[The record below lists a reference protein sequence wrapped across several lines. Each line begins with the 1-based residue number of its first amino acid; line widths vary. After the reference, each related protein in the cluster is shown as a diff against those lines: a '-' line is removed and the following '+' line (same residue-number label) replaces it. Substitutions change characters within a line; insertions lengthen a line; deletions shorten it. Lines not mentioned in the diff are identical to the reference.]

1 MDTTNSFVYTHFG
14 PCGPTRRPDFDDR
27 MHKIMKCLA
36 FVMPLAL
43 AASGLSTAAEITTI
57 KAYVDTDVCS
67 HLLLGPI
74 STERMECS
82 GKAFKQGDEP
92 VLVQLTN
99 GAVYNVNKTKMV
111 KEYVGKLAEATGEV
125 KVKDGEMKLKE
136 VKPLEA
142 SAIPAGDPARKLLDV
157 RTYKAVGGPALYEKI
172 RHELAMMPYISEFD
186 FISFNL
192 NGGDVILTGWTVRI
206 TNRSE
211 AQNRIKNIEGI
222 TSIVNNIEVL
232 PMGSFDMQIRAG
244 ARAALQRQLSRYF
257 WGSGSD
263 IKIIVKDGAI
273 ILLGAVA
280 TKTDSDIAYMQCN
293 GVPSAFK
300 VVNLLRVTGTQKE
313 KG

>member
-1 MDTTNSFVYTHFG
+1 MKRLGSMVMAAMTA
-14 PCGPTRRPDFDDR
+14 CGL
-27 MHKIMKCLA
+27 M
-36 FVMPLAL
+36 
-43 AASGLSTAAEITTI
+43 AAADISTF

-74 STERMECS
+74 TDQRMECS
-82 GKAFKQGDEP
+82 KKAFKQGDQP
-92 VLVQLTN
+92 TLVQLEN
-99 GAVYNVNKTKMV
+99 NRVLEINKPKLV
-111 KEYVGKLAEATGEV
+111 KDYVGQLAEATGEL
-125 KVKDGEMKLKE
+125 KIKDGQVKLQSI
-136 VKPLEA
+136 KPIEA

-157 RTYKAVGGPALYEKI
+157 RTYKMASGPAVYEKV

-186 FISFNL
+186 FISFNM

-211 AQNRIKNIEGI
+211 AENRIKSIEGI

-232 PMGSFDMQIRAG
+232 PMGRFDMNIRAG

-263 IKIIVKDGAI
+263 IKIVVKDGVI

-280 TKTDSDIAYMQCN
+280 TKADSDLAYIQCN
-293 GVPSAFK
+293 GVSGAFK

-313 KG
+313 KKG

>member
-1 MDTTNSFVYTHFG
+1 
-14 PCGPTRRPDFDDR
+14 
-27 MHKIMKCLA
+27 MKCLA
-36 FVMPLAL
+36 FVLPLAL
-43 AASGLSTAAEITTI
+43 AVSGVIAAAEITTI
-57 KAYVDTDVCS
+57 KAYVDTDVCA

-74 STERMECS
+74 SDQRTECS
-82 GKAFKQGDEP
+82 AKAFKQGDEP
-92 VLVQLTN
+92 VVVQLSN
-99 GAVYNVNKTKMV
+99 GAVYNVNKTKML

-125 KVKDGEMKLKE
+125 KPKDGEMKLKE

-142 SAIPAGDPARKLLDV
+142 STIPAGDPARKLLDV
-157 RTYKAVGGPALYEKI
+157 RTYKAAGGPALHEKI

-232 PMGSFDMQIRAG
+232 PLGSFDMQIRAG
-244 ARAALQRQLSRYF
+244 ARAALQRHLSRYF

-273 ILLGAVA
+273 ILLGSVS
-280 TKTDSDIAYMQCN
+280 TKADSDLAFMQCN
-293 GVPSAFK
+293 SVPSAFK
-300 VVNLLRVTGTQKE
+300 VVNLLRVTGVE
-313 KG
+313 KKG